1 MDHHQSSQVKVEV
14 EVVAHVLLFPLPI
27 QSSVNTMLQLAEIL
41 CLKGIHVTFLNTEHN
56 YQRLLRCTSV
66 QSRFAQYSGLFQ
78 FKTIPDGLPED
89 NPRTVDQFEEI
100 IDSLQSIA
108 VPFLQEILLLGST
121 STGGLPL
128 PITCVIADG
137 LFFYA
142 LNIAKER
149 GIPFFYFETIS
160 PCTLW
165 TYLCIPMLIES
176 GEVPVLGNYSVHQ
189 NPCFG

>member
-1 MDHHQSSQVKVEV
+1 MDNHQCEVEV
-14 EVVAHVLLFPLPI
+14 ELVAHVLLFPLPL
-27 QSSVNTMLQLAEIL
+27 QSPVNTMLQLAEIL
-41 CLKGIHVTFLNTEHN
+41 CLEGIHVTFLNTGHN
-56 YQRLLRCTSV
+56 YRRLLRCTNV
-66 QSRFAQYSGLFQ
+66 QSRFDQYSGLFQ

-100 IDSLQSIA
+100 IDSLQSVA
-108 VPFLQEILLLGST
+108 VPFLRERLLLDST
-121 STGGLPL
+121 SSSGL

-149 GIPFFYFETIS
+149 GIPFFFFETIS

-176 GEVPVLGNYSVHQ
+176 EEVPVLGNYSVHQ
-189 NPCFG
+189 IPVFG